1 MEIFKKVVIIIA
13 VLFYAVAS
21 CIEQKKAIE
30 EKRYTFVEL
39 VFAAH
44 TAAAIVT
51 IIDFIR
57 Y

>member
-1 MEIFKKVVIIIA
+1 MEIFKKSVIVIA
-13 VLFYAVAS
+13 VLFYVVAS
-21 CIEQKKAIE
+21 CIEQKNAID
-30 EKRYTFVEL
+30 EKRYTFIEL

-44 TAAAIVT
+44 TAAAVAA